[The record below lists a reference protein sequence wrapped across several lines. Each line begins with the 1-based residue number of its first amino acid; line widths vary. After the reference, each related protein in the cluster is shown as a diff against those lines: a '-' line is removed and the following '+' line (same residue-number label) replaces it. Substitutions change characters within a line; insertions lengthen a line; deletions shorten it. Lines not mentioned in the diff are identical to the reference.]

1 MVWIHLFVKF
11 LIGSL
16 SFLTNPKL
24 IDTQNS
30 SIFDALQTL
39 FQKKMSWSIY
49 VAPYNPVFVA
59 NNYMQ
64 DTHVPKP
71 AFTHVCVCL
80 CLCLCVWVGMGR
92 SQKRS
97 KTCIYI
103 ILYNLI

>member
-24 IDTQNS
+24 IDTQNG

-71 AFTHVCVCL
+71 AFTHVCVF
-80 CLCLCVWVGMGR
+80 VSVFVRVGGNGA
-92 SQKRS
+92 KS
-97 KTCIYI
+97 KAFKNMYIYNI
-103 ILYNLI
+103 I